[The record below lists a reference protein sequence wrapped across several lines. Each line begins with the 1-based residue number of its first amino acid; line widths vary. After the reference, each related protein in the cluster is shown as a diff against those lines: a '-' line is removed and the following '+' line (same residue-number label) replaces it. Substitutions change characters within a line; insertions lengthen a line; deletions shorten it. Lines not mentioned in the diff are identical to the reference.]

1 MSEDVHEL
9 LGAYVLGGL
18 TADERHSFDSHLPGC
33 GRCRSEL
40 AAAAPIPA
48 LLAQLSIPAYRQPSP
63 GRLGVLLKAVAERE
77 RRRARTRWHAGIAA
91 ACALVIGLGVGVG
104 VGLVRGTTLP
114 TRGRTLPV
122 VSMSGEA
129 VTGRATLMGKPWG
142 TAVEIELSGLPAAG
156 PFTLQVSDG
165 HGHTDPA
172 ATWAPT
178 GNGRAIVQGASP
190 LATANVVTLT
200 ITGPGGEPLAMAE
213 AS

>member
-18 TADERHSFDSHLPGC
+18 TADERHAFDSHLPGC

-48 LLAQLSIPAYRQPSP
+48 LLGQLSIPAFRQPSP
-63 GRLGVLLKAVAERE
+63 GMLGTLLKAVAARE
-77 RRRARTRWHAGIAA
+77 RRRARTRWYAGIAA
-91 ACALVIGLGVGVG
+91 ACALVVGLSVSLGV
-104 VGLVRGTTLP
+104 VRGTTLP

-122 VSMSGEA
+122 VSMNGEA
-129 VTGRATLMGKPWG
+129 VTGRATLTGKPWG

-165 HGHTDPA
+165 HGHADPA

-190 LATANVVTLT
+190 LVTANVATLT
-200 ITGPGGEPLAMAE
+200 VTGPDGAPLAVAE